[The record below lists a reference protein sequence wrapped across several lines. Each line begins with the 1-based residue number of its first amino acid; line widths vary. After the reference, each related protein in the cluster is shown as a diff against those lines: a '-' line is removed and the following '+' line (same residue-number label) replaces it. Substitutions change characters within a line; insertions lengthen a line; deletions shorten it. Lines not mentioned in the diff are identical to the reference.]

1 MEWEMAERIR
11 KLIAKY
17 LSGET
22 TYPDA
27 LSSLGTLVGYK
38 QAHDVLRC
46 AVETDGDAYLAMVPA
61 GAQ

>member
-1 MEWEMAERIR
+1 MAQVIR
-11 KLIAKY
+11 DLIARY

-46 AVETDGDAYLAMVPA
+46 AVEAEDETYLAMVPVA
-61 GAQ
+61 AQ

>member
-1 MEWEMAERIR
+1 MAQVIR
-11 KLIAKY
+11 DLIARY

-46 AVETDGDAYLAMVPA
+46 AVETEDEAYMAMVPA

>member
-1 MEWEMAERIR
+1 MAQAIR
-11 KLIAKY
+11 DLIALY

-27 LSSLGTLVGYK
+27 LSSLGTLVGFK

-46 AVETDGDAYLAMVPA
+46 AVETEDETYLAMVPTA
-61 GAQ
+61 AQ